1 MEYINAIELQGTVG
15 NVRNNTI
22 SGSRVQ
28 SFSMVTQCAY
38 RKQSGDLVCET
49 TWHQVSAWNKA
60 EVHYGDW
67 VNVKGRLKHTKYTT
81 ADGQEKSFN
90 EVIASEVTIINE
102 ATYQKQN
109 DLPE

>member
-1 MEYINAIELQGTVG
+1 MEYINTIELQGTVG
-15 NVRNNTI
+15 NVRNNTV
-22 SGSRVQ
+22 GDSRVQ

-38 RKQSGDLVCET
+38 KRQNGEYASET
-49 TWHQVSAWNKA
+49 TWHQVSAWNKT

-102 ATYQKQN
+102 ATYQKN